1 MKYWKD
7 LSKKGKIAAGVVAVV
22 VLLIVWKILL

>member
-7 LSKKGKIAAGVVAVV
+7 LSKKGKIVAVV
-22 VLLIVWKILL
+22 CVAIVAVVAWQYLL